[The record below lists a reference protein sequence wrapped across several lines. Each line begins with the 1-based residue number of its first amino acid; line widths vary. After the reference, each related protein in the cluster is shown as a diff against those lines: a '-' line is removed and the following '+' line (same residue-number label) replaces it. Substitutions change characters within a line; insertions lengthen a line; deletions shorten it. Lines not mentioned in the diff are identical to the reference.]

1 MNKKK
6 ISLVGFM
13 SFLILAIV
21 IGLSKPFQPELS
33 SQGHFILM
41 MLLIT
46 IGLWIFKPRDIPFS
60 ISSGLFMASL
70 LILDVPANIVFA
82 GFSGTAVWTLIAALF
97 FGFVLAKT
105 GLGKRI
111 AYFGIKN
118 THLSYAGLLTMWAI
132 IGVVLS
138 ILTPSITV
146 RIVIVTPIALNCVN
160 ICKLSKGSKGRSLVL
175 LTAWAMALIPGTGWL
190 TGSLTGPILSGFF
203 ASVPGLGAIE
213 FSDWA
218 RVSLLPM
225 SIISVLT
232 VIGGYI
238 VLKPSEPLSLSRD
251 VFIEEYKKLGSISK
265 DEKITGAILIA
276 TFIMFVSNSWHG
288 IPDAATCLI
297 AWFLLSLAGIIKG
310 KEVSTG
316 INWDLVIF
324 VGAGMGF
331 GAIFEYAGIS
341 KWMSLILVD
350 ALKPISASPWLFVY
364 IVLILMFIWRFVD
377 IAVFV
382 PTQAIVVAIL
392 PQVSQAYGINPLVW
406 VPLLCIAMNAFF
418 LSYQNMFVLVAEAN
432 MEGQGWT
439 PKHLAQYGSV
449 YFVASMI
456 TMLVAIPYW
465 ISIGMFS

>member
-1 MNKKK
+1 MSKKK
-6 ISLVGFM
+6 ISLAGFIV
-13 SFLILAIV
+13 FLILAIV
-21 IGLSKPFQPELS
+21 IGLSKPFQPELG
-33 SQGHFILM
+33 SQGHLILM

-70 LILDVPANIVFA
+70 LVLKVPANIVFA
-82 GFSGTAVWTLIAALF
+82 GFSGTAVWTLISALF

-111 AYFGIKN
+111 AYFGMKN
-118 THLSYAGLLTMWAI
+118 TRLSYAGLLIMWVL

-160 ICKLSKGSKGRSLVL
+160 ICKLPKGSKGRSLVL

-190 TGSLTGPILSGFF
+190 TGSLAGPILSGFY
-203 ASVPGLGAIE
+203 ASVPGLATIE
-213 FSDWA
+213 FSAWA
-218 RVSLLPM
+218 KVSLLPIA
-225 SIISVLT
+225 IISLLT

-238 VLKPSEPLSLSRD
+238 VLKPSEPLNLSRD
-251 VFIEEYKKLGSISK
+251 IFIEEYKKLGSMSK
-265 DEKITGAILIA
+265 GEKVTGAILVG
-276 TFIMFVSNSWHG
+276 TFIMFVTNSFHG

-310 KEVSTG
+310 NEVSTG

-324 VGAGMGF
+324 VGTGMGF
-331 GAIFEYAGIS
+331 GSIFEYSDVS
-341 KWMSLILVD
+341 KWLSSILVD
-350 ALKPISASPWLFVY
+350 ALKPIAGSPWLFVY

-377 IAVFV
+377 VAVFV
-382 PTQAIVVAIL
+382 PTMAIIVAIL
-392 PQVSQAYGINPLVW
+392 PQVSEAYGIHPLVW

-418 LSYQNMFVLVAEAN
+418 LSYQNMFALVAESN
-432 MEGQGWT
+432 MAEMG
-439 PKHLAQYGSV
+439 
-449 YFVASMI
+449 
-456 TMLVAIPYW
+456 
-465 ISIGMFS
+465 